1 MQSTANVLVIACF
14 ISAAHCCSATEETS
28 RASQDKSGFNLFNP
42 VPQELMRDM
51 APERPDKTDSPFTL
65 DAGHFEV
72 EMDFA
77 NLTYNGPNSE
87 RGKTRSTAVEVAPM
101 NLRVGLL
108 NNVDFQVMF
117 TTYRWEE
124 TKDLRQGRV
133 ETKDGFDGITARLA
147 VNILGNDSGFFALG
161 LIPFINA
168 PLHSG
173 DLGNNSVEGGMGI
186 PYSFNIPG
194 WDVGFQTVFRANRNE
209 IGAGYHA
216 EFDNSVSIGHSL
228 IGKLSI
234 AAEFFSTVSAERGAE
249 WIGTMDTWLY
259 YQVNRNV
266 RLDGGVFIGV
276 TPTADD
282 WHPWLGM
289 TWRF

>member
-14 ISAAHCCSATEETS
+14 ISAARCCSATEETS

-133 ETKDGFDGITARLA
+133 ETKDGFDGITPRLA

-161 LIPFINA
+161 LIPFIDA

-234 AAEFFSTVSAERGAE
+234 AAEFFSTVSTERAVG

-282 WHPWLGM
+282 WHLWLGM